1 MNFLANSNFL
11 PRLAGALF
19 GLGTFASIAKSA
31 MYTVDG
37 GERALIFDRTVGIK
51 EVVRGEGTH
60 FLVPWFQ
67 KPIIV
72 DVKTTPKS
80 LTSDTGS
87 KDLQIV
93 NITLRVLFRP
103 DVTKLKDIISNIGAQ
118 YDERILPS
126 IGNEVLKAVV
136 AEFDAGELITRR
148 EEVSR
153 KIRDKL
159 TLRANDFGILLD
171 DVSITHLTFSRDYTR
186 AIEQKQV
193 AQQVAE
199 RQKFV
204 VEKAKQEKLAEVI
217 LAEGET
223 ESARLI
229 TDAMKSGNEF
239 LMLRKIEA
247 SREIAQTLSAS
258 SNVVYLP
265 NGSNVLMSLPTR

>member
-19 GLGTFASIAKSA
+19 GLGTFASLAKSS

-72 DVKTTPKS
+72 DVRTTPKRLS
-80 LTSDTGS
+80 SETGS

-103 DVTKLKDIISNIGAQ
+103 DVTKLKEIISNIGAQ

-171 DVSITHLTFSRDYTR
+171 DVSITHLTFSRDYTK

-193 AQQVAE
+193 AQQIAE

-265 NGSNVLMSLPTR
+265 NGSNVLMSLPTK